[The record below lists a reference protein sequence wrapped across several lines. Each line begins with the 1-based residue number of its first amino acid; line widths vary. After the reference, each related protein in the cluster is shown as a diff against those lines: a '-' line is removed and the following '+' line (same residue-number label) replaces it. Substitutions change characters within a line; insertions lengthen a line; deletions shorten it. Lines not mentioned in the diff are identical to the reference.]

1 MIALAIIVWA
11 AVIALKGRRSHL
23 ADVYSLDTYEPRQG
37 LGHLVGRARA
47 EMLAAIDTELTK
59 DEFLGPLEVTASQLI
74 VIVNLAGREC
84 ATSASELCK
93 GISYDAGAMT
103 RMLDRL
109 EAKGLVRR
117 TRSPDDRRLVNL
129 ELTQAGKAAYPR
141 LREISMRV
149 LNHALRDFTVDEAR
163 QLEELL
169 RRVLCNVT
177 N

>member
-1 MIALAIIVWA
+1 M
-11 AVIALKGRRSHL
+11 
-23 ADVYSLDTYEPRQG
+23 ADVYDLETFEPRRG
-37 LGHLVGRARA
+37 LGHLIGRARA
-47 EMLAAIDTELTK
+47 QLLAALDTELGR
-59 DEFLGPLEVTASQLI
+59 DEFLGPLEVTSAQLI
-74 VIVNLAGREC
+74 VIVNLAGRQC

-141 LREISMRV
+141 LREVSMRV
-149 LNHALRDFTVDEAR
+149 LNHSLRDFTQDEAKT
-163 QLEELL
+163 LERLL
-169 RRVLCNVT
+169 ERLGRNIA

>member
-1 MIALAIIVWA
+1 M
-11 AVIALKGRRSHL
+11 
-23 ADVYSLDTYEPRQG
+23 ADVYSLDTYEPKRG
-37 LGHLVGRARA
+37 LGHIIGRVRA
-47 EMLAAIDTELTK
+47 QLLAAIDAELAR
-59 DEFLGPLEVTASQLI
+59 DEFLAPLEVTSAQLI
-74 VIVNLAGREC
+74 VIVNLAGREG

-149 LNHALRDFTVDEAR
+149 LNRSLCDFSSDEAR
-163 QLEELL
+163 ALENLL
-169 RRVLCNVT
+169 VRVGQNLRD
-177 N
+177 

>member
-1 MIALAIIVWA
+1 MARD
-11 AVIALKGRRSHL
+11 GEQHL
-23 ADVYSLDTYEPRQG
+23 ADVYSLDTYEPRRG
-37 LGHLVGRARA
+37 LGHLIGRVRA
-47 EMLAAIDTELTK
+47 QVLAAIDAELAR
-59 DEFLGPLEVTASQLI
+59 DEFLAPLEVTSAQLI

-129 ELTQAGKAAYPR
+129 ELTQAGQAAYPR

-149 LNHALRDFTVDEAR
+149 LNRSLRDFTHTEAGT
-163 QLEELL
+163 LESLLL
-169 RRVLCNVT
+169 RLAHNLRD
-177 N
+177 

>member
-1 MIALAIIVWA
+1 M
-11 AVIALKGRRSHL
+11 GRHL
-23 ADVYSLDTYEPRQG
+23 ADVYSLDTYEPKRG
-37 LGHLVGRARA
+37 LGHIIGRVRA
-47 EMLAAIDTELTK
+47 QLLAAIDAELAR
-59 DEFLGPLEVTASQLI
+59 DEFLAPLEVTSAQLI
-74 VIVNLAGREC
+74 VIVNLTGREG

-149 LNHALRDFTVDEAR
+149 LNRSLCDFSSDEAR
-163 QLEELL
+163 ALENLL
-169 RRVLCNVT
+169 VRVGQNLRD
-177 N
+177 

>member
-1 MIALAIIVWA
+1 
-11 AVIALKGRRSHL
+11 L
-23 ADVYSLDTYEPRQG
+23 ADVYSLDTFEPRRG
-37 LGHLVGRARA
+37 LGHFIGRVRA
-47 EMLAAIDTELTK
+47 QMLAAIDAELAR
-59 DEFLGPLEVTASQLI
+59 DEFLAPLEVTSAQLI
-74 VIVNLAGREC
+74 VIVNLAGLEC

-129 ELTQAGKAAYPR
+129 ELTPAGQAAYPR

-149 LNHALRDFTVDEAR
+149 LNRSLRDFNRDEAGT
-163 QLEELL
+163 LERLLL
-169 RRVLCNVT
+169 RLAHNLRD
-177 N
+177 

>member
-1 MIALAIIVWA
+1 
-11 AVIALKGRRSHL
+11 L
-23 ADVYSLDTYEPRQG
+23 ADIYSLDTYEPKRG
-37 LGHLVGRARA
+37 LGHIIGRVRTQL
-47 EMLAAIDTELTK
+47 LAAIDAELAR
-59 DEFLGPLEVTASQLI
+59 DEFLAPLEVTSAQLI
-74 VIVNLAGREC
+74 VIVNLAGKEC

-117 TRSPDDRRLVNL
+117 TRSPEDRRLVHL

-149 LNHALRDFTVDEAR
+149 LNHSLRDFTPGEAR
-163 QLEELL
+163 TLEELL
-169 RRVLCNVT
+169 QRMAHNVRD
-177 N
+177 

>member
-1 MIALAIIVWA
+1 MESASKIARN
-11 AVIALKGRRSHL
+11 GREDEL
-23 ADVYSLDTYEPRQG
+23 ADVYSLETYEPRRG
-37 LGHLVGRARA
+37 LGHLIGRARSHL
-47 EMLAAIDTELTK
+47 LAAIDTELAR
-59 DEFLGPLEVTASQLI
+59 DELLRPLEVTSAQLI

-129 ELTQAGKAAYPR
+129 ELTEAGQAAYPR
-141 LREISMRV
+141 LREVSMRV
-149 LNHALRDFTVDEAR
+149 LNHSLRNFTREEAR
-163 QLEELL
+163 TLESLL
-169 RRVLCNVT
+169 QRLAHNVGG
-177 N
+177 

>member
-1 MIALAIIVWA
+1 MATIVSA
-11 AVIALKGRRSHL
+11 TVIYPKGRRSHL
-23 ADVYSLDTYEPRQG
+23 ADVYSLDSYEPRKG
-37 LGHLVGRARA
+37 LGHLIGRARA
-47 EMLAAIDTELTK
+47 QLLALIDLELTR
-59 DEFLGPLEVTASQLI
+59 DEFLGPLEVTSAQLI

-149 LNHALRDFTVDEAR
+149 LNHSLRDFTVDEAQ
-163 QLEELL
+163 QLEGLL
-169 RRVLCNVT
+169 QRVLRNVS

>member
-1 MIALAIIVWA
+1 M
-11 AVIALKGRRSHL
+11 GSHL
-23 ADVYSLDTYEPRQG
+23 ADVYSLDTYEPKRG
-37 LGHLVGRARA
+37 LGHIIGRVRAQLLAHIDAELAR
-47 EMLAAIDTELTK
+47 
-59 DEFLGPLEVTASQLI
+59 DEFLAPLEVTSAQLI
-74 VIVNLAGREC
+74 VIVNLAGKEC

-149 LNHALRDFTVDEAR
+149 LNRSLCDFSRDEAR
-163 QLEELL
+163 ALENLL
-169 RRVLCNVT
+169 ARVGKNLCD
-177 N
+177 

>member
-1 MIALAIIVWA
+1 M
-11 AVIALKGRRSHL
+11 
-23 ADVYSLDTYEPRQG
+23 ADVYSLDSYEPRKG
-37 LGHLVGRARA
+37 LGHLIGRARA
-47 EMLAAIDTELTK
+47 QLLALIDLELTR
-59 DEFLGPLEVTASQLI
+59 DEFLGPLEVTSAQLI

-149 LNHALRDFTVDEAR
+149 LNHSLRDFTVAEAH
-163 QLEELL
+163 QLEGLL
-169 RRVLCNVT
+169 RRVLRNVS

>member
-1 MIALAIIVWA
+1 LP
-11 AVIALKGRRSHL
+11 
-23 ADVYSLDTYEPRQG
+23 DVYSLASFEPRQG
-37 LGHLVGRARA
+37 LGHLIGRVRA
-47 EMLAAIDTELTK
+47 ELLAAIETQLTR
-59 DEFLGPLEVTASQLI
+59 DEFLGPLEVTSAQLI

-149 LNHALRDFTVDEAR
+149 LNHSLGDFTVGEAQ
-163 QLEELL
+163 QLEGML
-169 RRVLCNVT
+169 RRMLHNVSH
-177 N
+177 

>member
-1 MIALAIIVWA
+1 M
-11 AVIALKGRRSHL
+11 
-23 ADVYSLDTYEPRQG
+23 ADVYSLETYEPKRG
-37 LGHLVGRARA
+37 LGHIIGRVRA
-47 EMLAAIDTELTK
+47 LLLAAIDAELAR
-59 DEFLGPLEVTASQLI
+59 DEFLAPLEVTSAQLI

-141 LREISMRV
+141 LREISMRI
-149 LNHALRDFTVDEAR
+149 LNRSLRDFTRTEAKS
-163 QLEELL
+163 LEDLLL
-169 RRVLCNVT
+169 RLANNLRD
-177 N
+177 

>member
-1 MIALAIIVWA
+1 LA
-11 AVIALKGRRSHL
+11 H
-23 ADVYSLDTYEPRQG
+23 VYSLDTYEPRRG
-37 LGHLVGRARA
+37 IGHLIGRVRA
-47 EMLAAIDTELTK
+47 QLLAAMDAELMR
-59 DEFLGPLEVTASQLI
+59 DEFLGPLEVTAAQLI

-117 TRSPDDRRLVNL
+117 SRSPDDRRLVNL
-129 ELTQAGKAAYPR
+129 ELTDAGKSAYPR

-149 LNHALRDFTVDEAR
+149 MNRSLSDFSAAEA
-163 QLEELL
+163 QLLESLLL
-169 RRVLCNVT
+169 RLARNVGS
-177 N
+177 

>member
-1 MIALAIIVWA
+1 MARD
-11 AVIALKGRRSHL
+11 GEQHL
-23 ADVYSLDTYEPRQG
+23 ADVYSLDTYEPRRG
-37 LGHLVGRARA
+37 LGHLIGRVRA
-47 EMLAAIDTELTK
+47 QVLAAIDAELAR
-59 DEFLGPLEVTASQLI
+59 DEFLAPLEVTSAQLI

-149 LNHALRDFTVDEAR
+149 LNRSLRDFNQDEAR
-163 QLEELL
+163 TLESLL
-169 RRVLCNVT
+169 VRLGNNLRD
-177 N
+177 

>member
-1 MIALAIIVWA
+1 
-11 AVIALKGRRSHL
+11 L
-23 ADVYSLDTYEPRQG
+23 ADVYSLDSYEPKRG
-37 LGHLVGRARA
+37 LGHIIGRIRA
-47 EMLAAIDTELTK
+47 QLLAAIDAELAR
-59 DEFLGPLEVTASQLI
+59 DEVLAPLEVTSAQLI
-74 VIVNLAGREC
+74 VIVNLAGKEC

-149 LNHALRDFTVDEAR
+149 LNRSLHDFSRDEAR
-163 QLEELL
+163 TLENLL
-169 RRVLCNVT
+169 GRMGNNLRD
-177 N
+177 

>member
-1 MIALAIIVWA
+1 M
-11 AVIALKGRRSHL
+11 
-23 ADVYSLDTYEPRQG
+23 ADVYDLETFEPRRG
-37 LGHLVGRARA
+37 LGHLIGRARA
-47 EMLAAIDTELTK
+47 QLLAALDTELGR
-59 DEFLGPLEVTASQLI
+59 DEFLGPLEVTSAQLI

-141 LREISMRV
+141 LREVSMRV
-149 LNHALRDFTVDEAR
+149 LNHSLRDFTQDEAKT
-163 QLEELL
+163 LERMLERLG
-169 RRVLCNVT
+169 RNIA

>member
-1 MIALAIIVWA
+1 M
-11 AVIALKGRRSHL
+11 
-23 ADVYSLDTYEPRQG
+23 ADVYSADSFVPRHG
-37 LGHLVGRARA
+37 LGHLIGRVRA
-47 EMLAAIDTELTK
+47 QLLAAIDAELTK
-59 DEFLGPLEVTASQLI
+59 DEFLGPLEITSAQMI
-74 VIVNLAGREC
+74 VIVNLAGSEC

-141 LREISMRV
+141 LRAVQLRV
-149 LNHALRDFTVDEAR
+149 LNHSLRDFTLDEAR
-163 QLEELL
+163 QLEGLL
-169 RRVLCNVT
+169 QRMARNVS

>member
-1 MIALAIIVWA
+1 M
-11 AVIALKGRRSHL
+11 GRHL
-23 ADVYSLDTYEPRQG
+23 ADVYSLDTYEPKRG
-37 LGHLVGRARA
+37 LGHIIGRVRA
-47 EMLAAIDTELTK
+47 QLLAAIDAELAR
-59 DEFLGPLEVTASQLI
+59 DEFLAPLEVTSAQLI
-74 VIVNLAGREC
+74 VIVNLAGREG

-149 LNHALRDFTVDEAR
+149 LNRSLCDFSSDEAR
-163 QLEELL
+163 ALENLL
-169 RRVLCNVT
+169 VRVGQNLRD
-177 N
+177 

>member
-1 MIALAIIVWA
+1 MENA
-11 AVIALKGRRSHL
+11 L
-23 ADVYSLDTYEPRQG
+23 ADVYNPDTYEPRRG
-37 LGHLVGRARA
+37 LGHLIGRVRA
-47 EMLAAIDTELTK
+47 QLLAAMDAELMR
-59 DEFLGPLEVTASQLI
+59 DEFLGPLEVTAAQLI

-117 TRSPDDRRLVNL
+117 SRSPDDRRLVNL
-129 ELTQAGKAAYPR
+129 ELTDAGKAAYPR

-149 LNHALRDFTVDEAR
+149 MNRSLHDFTVAEA
-163 QLEELL
+163 QLLESLLL
-169 RRVLCNVT
+169 RLARNVGA
-177 N
+177 

>member
-1 MIALAIIVWA
+1 M
-11 AVIALKGRRSHL
+11 

-37 LGHLVGRARA
+37 LGHLIGRARTQ
-47 EMLAAIDTELTK
+47 LLSAIDTELAK
-59 DEFLGPLEVTASQLI
+59 DEFLGPLEVTSAQLI
-74 VIVNLAGREC
+74 VIVNLAGLEC

-117 TRSPDDRRLVNL
+117 TRSPEDRRLVNL

-149 LNHALRDFTVDEAR
+149 LNRSLRGFTSDEAKL
-163 QLEELL
+163 LEGLL
-169 RRVLCNVT
+169 QRLARNVG

>member
-1 MIALAIIVWA
+1 
-11 AVIALKGRRSHL
+11 L
-23 ADVYSLDTYEPRQG
+23 ADVYSLESYEPRNG
-37 LGHLVGRARA
+37 LGHLIGRARA
-47 EMLAAIDTELTK
+47 QLLAVLDAELAR
-59 DEFLGPLEVTASQLI
+59 DELLGPLEVTAAQFI

-129 ELTQAGKAAYPR
+129 ELTESGKAAYPR
-141 LREISMRV
+141 LRQISMQVMNRS
-149 LNHALRDFTVDEAR
+149 LRDFTPDEAKTL
-163 QLEELL
+163 QTLL
-169 RRVLCNVT
+169 QRLANNVAA
-177 N
+177 

>member
-1 MIALAIIVWA
+1 M
-11 AVIALKGRRSHL
+11 
-23 ADVYSLDTYEPRQG
+23 ADVYSLDTYEPRRG
-37 LGHLVGRARA
+37 LGHIIGRIRA
-47 EMLAAIDTELTK
+47 QLLAAIDTELAR
-59 DEFLGPLEVTASQLI
+59 DEFLAPLEVTSAQLI
-74 VIVNLAGREC
+74 VIVNLAGSEC

-149 LNHALRDFTVDEAR
+149 LNRSLRDFNLDEAR
-163 QLEELL
+163 TLEGLL
-169 RRVLCNVT
+169 VRLGNNLRD
-177 N
+177 

>member
-1 MIALAIIVWA
+1 
-11 AVIALKGRRSHL
+11 L
-23 ADVYSLDTYEPRQG
+23 ADVYSLDTYEPRRS
-37 LGHLVGRARA
+37 LGHLIGRARSHL
-47 EMLAAIDTELTK
+47 LAAIDAELAR
-59 DEFLGPLEVTASQLI
+59 DEFLRPLEVTAAQLI

-129 ELTQAGKAAYPR
+129 ELTEAGQAAYPR
-141 LREISMRV
+141 IREVSMRV
-149 LNHALRDFTVDEAR
+149 LNHSLRDFTQDEAR
-163 QLEELL
+163 MLESLL
-169 RRVLCNVT
+169 QRLAHNVGA
-177 N
+177 

>member
-1 MIALAIIVWA
+1 MIAMAITVWA
-11 AVIALKGRRSHL
+11 TVVYPTGRRSHL
-23 ADVYSLDTYEPRQG
+23 VDVYSLDSYEPRQG
-37 LGHLVGRARA
+37 LGHLIGRARA
-47 EMLAAIDTELTK
+47 QLLALMDMELTK
-59 DEFLGPLEVTASQLI
+59 DEFLGPLEVTAAQLI

-117 TRSPDDRRLVNL
+117 TRSPEDRRLVNL
-129 ELTQAGKAAYPR
+129 ELTQAGQAAYPR

-149 LNHALRDFTVDEAR
+149 LNHSLRDFTVAEAQ
-163 QLEELL
+163 QLEGLL
-169 RRVLCNVT
+169 QRVLRNVS

>member
-1 MIALAIIVWA
+1 MARM
-11 AVIALKGRRSHL
+11 GGSNEL
-23 ADVYSLDTYEPRQG
+23 ADVYDLKTYEPLRG
-37 LGHLVGRARA
+37 LGHLIGRARSQLMAAVDA
-47 EMLAAIDTELTK
+47 ELAR
-59 DEFLGPLEVTASQLI
+59 DEFLGPLEVTAAQLI

-129 ELTQAGKAAYPR
+129 ELTGAGQAAYPR
-141 LREISMRV
+141 LREVSMRV
-149 LNHALRDFTVDEAR
+149 LNRSLRDFTPDEAKT
-163 QLEELL
+163 LESLL
-169 RRVLCNVT
+169 QRLSHNVGE
-177 N
+177 

>member
-1 MIALAIIVWA
+1 MESRGQCARN
-11 AVIALKGRRSHL
+11 GRENEL
-23 ADVYSLDTYEPRQG
+23 ADVYSLDTYEPRRG
-37 LGHLVGRARA
+37 LGHLIGRARTQL
-47 EMLAAIDTELTK
+47 LAAIDMELAR
-59 DEFLGPLEVTASQLI
+59 DELLRPLEVTAAQLI

-129 ELTQAGKAAYPR
+129 ELTEAGQAAYPR
-141 LREISMRV
+141 LREVSMRV
-149 LNHALRDFTVDEAR
+149 LNHSLRDFTQDEAR
-163 QLEELL
+163 TLESLL
-169 RRVLCNVT
+169 QRLARNVGG
-177 N
+177 

>member
-1 MIALAIIVWA
+1 M
-11 AVIALKGRRSHL
+11 
-23 ADVYSLDTYEPRQG
+23 DVYSLDSYEPRQG
-37 LGHLVGRARA
+37 LGHLIGRARA
-47 EMLAAIDTELTK
+47 ELLAEIDTQLTK
-59 DEFLGPLEVTASQLI
+59 DEFLGPLEVTSAQLI
-74 VIVNLAGREC
+74 VIVNLAGSEC

-141 LREISMRV
+141 LKEISMRV
-149 LNHALRDFTVDEAR
+149 LNHSLQNFTSNEAK

-169 RRVLCNVT
+169 RRVLRNLCA
-177 N
+177 